1 MQRATKLWSIFGGS
15 LITQRE
21 KRAIQ
26 LAVRQVS
33 VIDNNFLR
41 QGIYILIN
49 VKLCAI
55 AYTNHKSLFIDR
67 NSKSLT

>member
-1 MQRATKLWSIFGGS
+1 MQREKKPWSIFGGS
-15 LITQRE
+15 LITLRE

-33 VIDNNFLR
+33 VIDNNFLC

-49 VKLCAI
+49 GKLCAI
-55 AYTNHKSLFIDR
+55 AYTNHKSLLID
-67 NSKSLT
+67 